1 MMVIVTPLHEHY
13 SSAHLNH
20 VIEQM
25 RRLGPPKIRAYFD
38 PVSGAWMAQEGTHRL
53 RAAKRLGIPPVM
65 VPVRW
70 PRSRKALRRARFAAS
85 LRGHAF
91 ELVNVAPI
99 PAPHS

>member
-1 MMVIVTPLHEHY
+1 VVVVTPLHAHY
-13 SSAHLNH
+13 SPAHLDY

-38 PVSGAWMAQEGTHRL
+38 AVSGAWMAREGTPRL
-53 RAAKRLGIPPVM
+53 RAAKLLDLPPVM

-70 PRSRKALRRARFAAS
+70 PHSHKALDRARFAAL

-91 ELVNVAPI
+91 ERVDVTNPV
-99 PAPHS
+99 